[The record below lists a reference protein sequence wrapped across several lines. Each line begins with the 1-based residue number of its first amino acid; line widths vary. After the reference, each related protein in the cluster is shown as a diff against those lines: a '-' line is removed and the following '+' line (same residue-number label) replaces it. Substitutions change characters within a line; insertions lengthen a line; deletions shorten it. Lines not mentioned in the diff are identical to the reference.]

1 MHNIMKHAK
10 DLIGA
15 KVFLDK
21 RDCVEHI
28 ALNINE
34 YRAKFEHMD
43 ENPREGSNS

>member
-1 MHNIMKHAK
+1 MKHAK

-28 ALNINE
+28 ALNIIALLNTKQ
-34 YRAKFEHMD
+34 RI
-43 ENPREGSNS
+43 